1 MLLCRFVECYFRM
14 TCTVCSECRC
24 KDCRNHFEL
33 RKATGA
39 VAIQFNAEAHSLIVL
54 VRLFVFCFSV
64 ILLQYLVLCV
74 VLV

>member
-1 MLLCRFVECYFRM
+1 MFH
-14 TCTVCSECRC
+14 CRC

-54 VRLFVFCFSV
+54 VSWT
-64 ILLQYLVLCV
+64 LLYDNEKHNSSPNHIIQTLSYPDDADKKSSPDW
-74 VLV
+74 